1 MKLFVNDKEVTIHN
15 GAKVLDVMRGY
26 YMARN
31 KKLPRKM
38 PIVTDAYG
46 NSVAP
51 DGALSEGNHLYIKTK
66 KTNSRKNNYSL
77 F

>member
-1 MKLFVNDKEVTIHN
+1 MKLFVNDEEVTIHI
-15 GAKVLDVMRGY
+15 GARVLDVMRGY

-46 NSVAP
+46 MAP
-51 DGALSEGNHLYIKTK
+51 
-66 KTNSRKNNYSL
+66 
-77 F
+77 